1 MSEPRIVLWDIETT
15 HNIAA
20 IFRLFED
27 YTSHENILQER
38 YVVCAAW
45 KVLGEGKVHAV
56 STLDNPKRYKR
67 NPHDDRHVCE
77 ALHAVLS
84 AADVIVAHNGDQY
97 DIKFTE
103 GRMLA
108 HGLSPL
114 PPITSI
120 DTLKVAKSRLLLNS
134 NKLDYLARYL
144 GFGKKIRTENQ
155 LWLDILRGG
164 PAAATAIKKMV
175 EYNKH
180 DVVLLE
186 KVFLKLRPYCA
197 NHINRALFG
206 KTEGCPRCGSR
217 KFQSRGSGTHKAISR
232 VYRRFQCNSCGGWWR
247 EAGKSLVP
255 TLKTRIL

>member
-1 MSEPRIVLWDIETT
+1 MAEPRIILWDIETT
-15 HNIAA
+15 HNLAA

-27 YTSHENILQER
+27 YTSHENIIQER

-45 KVLGEGKVHAV
+45 KALGENRVQAV
-56 STLDNPKRYKR
+56 STLDNPSLYRR
-67 NPHDDRHVCE
+67 NPHDDRHVVKT
-77 ALHAVLS
+77 LHNVLS
-84 AADVIVAHNGDQY
+84 EADVIIAHNGDSY

-144 GFGKKIRTENQ
+144 GFGKKVRTDNEM
-155 LWLDILRGG
+155 WLDILKGG
-164 PAAATAIKKMV
+164 PAATVAIKKMV

-206 KTEGCPRCGSR
+206 GTGCPRCGSTHV
-217 KFQSRGSGTHKAISR
+217 QSRGTHKAISR
-232 VYRRFQCNSCGGWWR
+232 VYSRYQCQDCGGWFR
-247 EAGKSLVP
+247 MAGKSLVP
-255 TLKTRIL
+255 TLKTRII

>member
-1 MSEPRIVLWDIETT
+1 MNSIAPRVILWDIETT
-15 HNIAA
+15 HNLAA

-27 YTSHENILQER
+27 YTSHENIIQER
-38 YVVCAAW
+38 YIVCAAW
-45 KVLGEGKVHAV
+45 KVLGEKQVHAV
-56 STLDNPKRYKR
+56 STLDDPKRFAKD
-67 NPHDDRHVCE
+67 PHNDIHVVNT
-77 ALHAVLS
+77 LHDVLS
-84 AADVIVAHNGDQY
+84 EADVIVAHNGDQY

-114 PPITSI
+114 PPIPSI

-144 GFGKKIRTENQ
+144 GFGKKVATRNE
-155 LWLDILRGG
+155 LWLRVLQGDKR
-164 PAAATAIKKMV
+164 AIREMV

-197 NHINRALFG
+197 NHINRQLFG
-206 KTEGCPRCGSR
+206 ETQGCPRCGSR
-217 KFQSRGSGTHKAISR
+217 HVQSRGTHKAISR
-232 VYRRFQCNSCGGWWR
+232 TYQRFQCQDCSGWFRGLKPVVSAKNSR
-247 EAGKSLVP
+247 VL
-255 TLKTRIL
+255 